1 MLRSAQQDKY
11 FQVIEWTLYFGLCGV
26 SAIFMNGVL
35 EKYLSR
41 KTSFTQSERPIK
53 ELPSVLLCFSNSIE
67 AL

>member
-1 MLRSAQQDKY
+1 MLRSTQQDKY

-41 KTSFTQSERPIK
+41 KTSFTPNFEMQYKSSEQNK
-53 ELPSVLLCFSNSIE
+53 TEHLPE
-67 AL
+67 T